1 MATLDELFAALQKA
15 DAAGNT
21 EDAKQLAGIIRQ
33 QQGVVTKP
41 EKPADTR
48 RPEDVGFFEGLGA
61 ATKKGFEGLGDITS
75 GLGLAGTSVFGSK
88 EDTAKKMEAIK
99 ADQAEQAKGTPTLTA
114 ADIQRIAEERGLVK
128 AGTQVPAYIA
138 EQILQSAPQMAIP
151 LAVAAATSPFITPVG
166 GAIAGVATYG
176 MQQFGNFLVR
186 QAQEKKDPEELEVA
200 KAALTAAGTA
210 PIGYFADKFTVGL
223 TGIGSKK
230 AMSEIYAELGKR
242 GVAGEVGKRA
252 AKGAG
257 LGIIAEAPT
266 EVLEQAAERYQAGLS
281 LTGDDAMNEYKEAF
295 FGAAAAGGG
304 IGAGAKAAGAYGE
317 YKQAVRAEDALGQ
330 VRSEKNALDEAG
342 EEDGTNRRVNQQ
354 GVPLSDQQELDI
366 AAGIRDSGP
375 ADLEGTELP
384 SGTVGGREETV
395 NNTLKA

>member
-33 QQGVVTKP
+33 QQGAVITP

-61 ATKKGFEGLGDITS
+61 ATKRGFESLGDITS
-75 GLGLAGTSVFGSK
+75 GLGLAGTSVFGSR
-88 EDTAKKMEAIK
+88 EDTAKKMAAIK
-99 ADQAEQAKGTPTLTA
+99 ADQEEQAKGTPTLTA

-151 LAVAAATSPFITPVG
+151 LAVGAGAAALSGPLAPIVGPVAG
-166 GAIAGVATYG
+166 IAAYGV
-176 MQQFGNFLVR
+176 QQFGNFLVR
-186 QAQEKKDPEELEVA
+186 QAQEKKDPEELDLA
-200 KAALTAAGTA
+200 KAAITAAGTA

-223 TGIGSKK
+223 GGVGNKK
-230 AMSEIYAELGKR
+230 AISEIYAELGKR

-257 LGIIAEAPT
+257 IGIIAEAPT

-304 IGAGAKAAGAYGE
+304 IGAGAKAVGGYGE
-317 YKQAVRAEDALGQ
+317 YRQAVKAEDSLGR
-330 VRSEKNALDEAG
+330 VRSEKNALDEAAEVG
-342 EEDGTNRRVNQQ
+342 EEDAGVDTGIDKQ

-366 AAGIRDSGP
+366 AAGVRDAGP
-375 ADLEGTELP
+375 GDLEG
-384 SGTVGGREETV
+384 
-395 NNTLKA
+395 NQ